1 MSARQPA
8 ARHLHADDV
17 TGGPLVVNLPPA
29 VVEQADFWTGTGRFA
44 TGSGLTEWTARRAGD
59 GKPVLILVAKDDPLS
74 PSVQVLLQLRDRV
87 TEFAHR
93 MEADADVVM
102 RAAGARLL
110 AIVEGADD
118 AA

>member
-1 MSARQPA
+1 M
-8 ARHLHADDV
+8 

-44 TGSGLTEWTARRAGD
+44 TESGCTEWTARRAGD
-59 GKPVLILVAKDDPLS
+59 GRPVLILVAKDDPLS

-110 AIVEGADD
+110 AIVEGADGG
-118 AA
+118 A